1 MTDAVTE
8 ETMTEPEFFKF
19 VFDQLKSHGLWSQGW
34 EFSIVPEYK
43 GYYAYTDVE
52 KKFILF
58 TRESWPTSARNM
70 KETVLHE
77 IAHAL
82 VGHGEHNLEW
92 WDKLIDIG
100 GRGVWVEYEDKIE
113 SIGVTVVYR

>member
-1 MTDAVTE
+1 MSE
-8 ETMTEPEFFKF
+8 EEFVKF
-19 VFDQLKSHGLWSQGW
+19 VMSRLKSHGLWAEGW

-43 GYYAYTDVE
+43 GWRGYTDNE
-52 KKFILF
+52 KKHIIFS
-58 TRESWPTSARNM
+58 RDCWPTDERNM
-70 KETVLHE
+70 KEQVLHE

-100 GRGVWVEYEDKIE
+100 GRGIWVEHPEKIK
-113 SIGVTVVYR
+113 SIGVSVVYQ